1 MASFLWGNVYYQ
13 DIFAG
18 ILREERGGR
27 MIFEYGAEYLNAGH
41 PLISYRLVGILL
53 GNTDMHFK
61 NFAMFHTSAGVGI
74 SSPPPINWMSSNTS
88 PG

>member
-41 PLISYRLVGILL
+41 PLISSIETTQKKWRL
-53 GNTDMHFK
+53 
-61 NFAMFHTSAGVGI
+61 
-74 SSPPPINWMSSNTS
+74 
-88 PG
+88 